1 MIMISEVFIDMREW
15 QEVAVGEFN
24 SVRGGGAY
32 SCYRLQV
39 LRHEDGRRL
48 VVASVNPPGHP
59 GHSYSEVVDSSSQ
72 DIEAVIRRVA
82 VRENLPAST
91 LQACL
96 DALR

>member
-1 MIMISEVFIDMREW
+1 MIMANSSVINMGEW
-15 QEVAVGEFN
+15 KEVALGEFN

-39 LRHEDGRRL
+39 LRHDDGRQL

-59 GHSYSEVVDSSSQ
+59 GHSYSEMIESASH